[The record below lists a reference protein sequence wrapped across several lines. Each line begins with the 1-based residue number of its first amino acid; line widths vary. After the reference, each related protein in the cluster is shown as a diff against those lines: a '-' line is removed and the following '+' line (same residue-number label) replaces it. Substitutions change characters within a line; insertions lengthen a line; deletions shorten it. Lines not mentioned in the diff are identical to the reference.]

1 MLKFCNCELSD
12 RDTVFSVRPC
22 TGKMTVHK
30 LPMFRHLNMKLS
42 EELIKIAV
50 TIRRTHWMSDI
61 TRFFRPNELVV
72 ALQIGWTLHN
82 ETK

>member
-1 MLKFCNCELSD
+1 
-12 RDTVFSVRPC
+12 
-22 TGKMTVHK
+22 
-30 LPMFRHLNMKLS
+30 MKLS